1 MRASEMRASDWNPVT
16 RKKAWRQRGMQNDL
30 VVTIYVEDLPEQ
42 LNRKEMHHLF
52 SKFGV
57 VCDVYIPFKRN
68 WKGMRFGFVRYGCKV
83 AADVAVQKTNGLW
96 IGDKKLTVKLAEYS
110 RGHQQ
115 YPGSHHRGVALM
127 KGRMRNNTRSPMR
140 RKQVILTFPSVELR
154 DRTLAEGKEQLQVW
168 FSEVKAWVP
177 SLSMGRHREVWL
189 SCFGVPLELWG
200 ISTFC
205 EIGSKW
211 GEVLAIEEDTARNLT
226 FYCGKV
232 KILTSCLEYINCA
245 VNLTCEGKS
254 CLIRVLEEQVVL
266 VNKIVG
272 QSDHDSGSSSSTDS
286 ERHSG
291 RSGDFALSDQVF
303 YSHDQ
308 SDLVKDRNH
317 NAIALERVLAC
328 DGPQSMLRDQS
339 VLRDQI
345 LRHGNGREDELVP
358 SDVDDDDLASPSK
371 GINSQHWID
380 EDNNGGSGDPRNSG
394 GLIEEDAEK
403 AADDSG
409 SRVEDTTCNDTILQL
424 NGNLKGS
431 LVDSGYCQPGA
442 SASLS
447 GGPPPG
453 FGRTQENWAMSN
465 GPKAQ
470 LIK

>member
-1 MRASEMRASDWNPVT
+1 
-16 RKKAWRQRGMQNDL
+16 
-30 VVTIYVEDLPEQ
+30 
-42 LNRKEMHHLF
+42 
-52 SKFGV
+52 
-57 VCDVYIPFKRN
+57 
-68 WKGMRFGFVRYGCKV
+68 
-83 AADVAVQKTNGLW
+83 
-96 IGDKKLTVKLAEYS
+96 
-110 RGHQQ
+110 
-115 YPGSHHRGVALM
+115 M
-127 KGRMRNNTRSPMR
+127 KGRMRNSTRELNNHGSKPDAGTGEKTFKEALIDSTKKVGLVNNIR
-140 RKQVILTFPSVELR
+140 VQKVANGIQVRPCGGKQVNLTFPSVELR
-154 DRTLAEGKEQLQVW
+154 DRTLAQGKELLQVW
-168 FSEVKAWVP
+168 FSEVQSWEP
-177 SLSMGRHREVWL
+177 SFSMGRHREVWL

-232 KILTSCLEYINCA
+232 KILTNCLEYINFA

-272 QSDHDSGSSSSTDS
+272 QSDHDSESSSSTDS

-291 RSGDFALSDQVF
+291 RPGDFALSDQVF
-303 YSHDQ
+303 YSHVQ

-380 EDNNGGSGDPRNSG
+380 EDNNGGSRDPRNSG

-409 SRVEDTTCNDTILQL
+409 SRVEDTTWVYGLDILKTKDKTGMGTGVTEHRHVHL
-424 NGNLKGS
+424 ESSGSEDGILHFGKYNLRSLSRRFPISGWEGEHQKGS
-431 LVDSGYCQPGA
+431 VSNKVGQSS
-442 SASLS
+442 SAAT
-447 GGPPPG
+447 GN
-453 FGRTQENWAMSN
+453 QE
-465 GPKAQ
+465 P
-470 LIK
+470 